1 VEVYKDRALAL
12 PPLTSTLARRMMEQ
26 TRIYTAL
33 KGVRGRKS
41 VDFDALEQLLVR
53 FSRLVAE
60 LRRIKEIDVNPLLV
74 GENQMMALDAR
85 VVLHPS
91 SMADAELPRLAIRPY
106 PTRYVQPWTA
116 RNGMNLLVRPIR
128 PEDEPL
134 MVKMHQALSE
144 RTVYLRYLQ
153 TLKLDQRI
161 AHERLQRIC
170 FIDYD
175 REVALVAENR
185 ISEHESEILGVGR
198 LRKDK
203 ATNSAEFA
211 VLVTDA
217 HQGIGLGTELLKR
230 LIQIGRDE
238 KLELVAAEIL
248 AENFAMQRICEKLGF
263 KLKRQLDDDT
273 VTALLRL

>member
-1 VEVYKDRALAL
+1 
-12 PPLTSTLARRMMEQ
+12 
-26 TRIYTAL
+26 
-33 KGVRGRKS
+33 
-41 VDFDALEQLLVR
+41 
-53 FSRLVAE
+53 
-60 LRRIKEIDVNPLLV
+60 
-74 GENQMMALDAR
+74 
-85 VVLHPS
+85 
-91 SMADAELPRLAIRPY
+91 
-106 PTRYVQPWTA
+106 
-116 RNGMNLLVRPIR
+116 
-128 PEDEPL
+128 

-175 REVALVAENR
+175 REMALVAENR
-185 ISEHESEILGVGR
+185 ISEHEAEILAVGR

-211 VLVTDA
+211 VLVSDA

-238 KLELVAAEIL
+238 KLEHVAAEIL